1 MKKKYS
7 AEEIER
13 KKSYIVQRAF
23 ESIPGRII
31 IDEDGIIL
39 FFSEQHE
46 KYTGVPASEA
56 VGRHVTEVIPN
67 SRLHIAVKTGQAEI
81 GVLSYYA
88 NRKQNEIV
96 PEISNRIP
104 VFDGERIIGALG
116 IGIISDYFDF
126 NDLPGNLASADI
138 FNLDRLKGTQE
149 KKTGPREAV
158 LKGMVAI
165 SPQMLEIKK
174 MIRKIAPSP
183 LPVLITGETGTGK
196 EVLASAIH
204 EASGRK
210 AEDFV
215 QINCAAIPG
224 ELLESELFGYE
235 SGAFSGAAR
244 GGKIGKFEHAGDGT
258 ILLDEIG
265 DMPLPLQAKL
275 LRVIQEKK
283 FEKIGGIR
291 SIPFKARII
300 STTNQ
305 DLTRLIREG
314 AFRQDLY
321 YRINAVEIYIPP
333 LRERIADVE
342 ALCCQ
347 FIDNINQELDLSING
362 IEVEALRFLTEYQWP
377 GNIRE
382 LRNVIEKA
390 CCMSEDQ
397 VLRKE
402 QFGYLAAGRS
412 SLRTADKKM
421 VCESFVKG
429 TGSELGDRTPAT
441 EDRNISLGLA
451 KEKAETEKI
460 LWALGQTGG
469 NKAGAARLLQIS
481 RSVLYDRI
489 RRYRIKL

>member
-1 MKKKYS
+1 MKKTYS
-7 AEEIER
+7 AEEIEN
-13 KKSYIVQRAF
+13 KKSHIVQRAF

-31 IDEDGIIL
+31 IDEEGIIL

-46 KYTGVPASEA
+46 KYTGVSAEDA

-67 SRLHIAVKTGQAEI
+67 SRLHIAVSTGKAEI

-88 NRKQNEIV
+88 NRNRNEIV

-104 VFDGERIIGALG
+104 VFDGGRIIGALG
-116 IGIISDYFDF
+116 IGIISDHFDV
-126 NDLPGNLASADI
+126 NNVPGNMASADI
-138 FNLDRLKGTQE
+138 FNLDRLKGTQQ
-149 KKTGPREAV
+149 KKEGPREAV

-165 SPQMLEIKK
+165 SPQMLEIKE
-174 MIRKIAPSP
+174 MIQKIAPSP

-196 EVLASAIH
+196 EVLACAIH
-204 EASGRK
+204 EASGRN
-210 AEDFV
+210 AADFV

-235 SGAFSGAAR
+235 SGAFSGAAK
-244 GGKIGKFEHAGDGT
+244 GGKVGKFEHAREGT

-283 FEKIGGIR
+283 FEKIGGIK
-291 SIPFKARII
+291 SIPFHARII

-305 DLTRLIREG
+305 NLWQQIEEG
-314 AFRQDLY
+314 AFRRDLY
-321 YRINAVEIYIPP
+321 YRINAVELHIPP
-333 LRERIADVE
+333 LKERISDVE

-347 FIDNINQELDLSING
+347 FIDNINEELKLRING
-362 IEVEALRFLTEYQWP
+362 IEVEALKLLTEYQWP

-390 CCMSEDQ
+390 CCLSGDQ

-402 QFGYLAAGRS
+402 QFEYLARSEGRHRDEPAMMKSESREVSLS
-412 SLRTADKKM
+412 S
-421 VCESFVKG
+421 
-429 TGSELGDRTPAT
+429 
-441 EDRNISLGLA
+441 A
-451 KEKAETEKI
+451 KERAETDKI
-460 LWALGQTGG
+460 IWALEQTGG
-469 NKAGAARLLQIS
+469 NKAQAAKLLRIS

-489 RRYRIKL
+489 RRYGIKY